1 MTFDSFLHKI
11 PEIKAAPLLAE
22 AAHIKMA
29 PLNRAPYLKISEDQ
43 KQQSRK
49 SAVMMLFYP
58 KGNQTYLVLIERASY
73 KGVHSAQIAFP
84 GGKWEE
90 QDRDLKETALRETEE
105 EIGVDASK
113 IEIIKSFT
121 QIYIPPSNFLVAPFM
136 GVLEVE
142 PIFTPDEK
150 EVAKIIEFPMEAL
163 FEDDLVRNI
172 LKTTSYANDYEVPAY
187 VYSDIAVWGATAMM
201 MSELKETLFLIY
213 NS

>member
-11 PEIKAAPLLAE
+11 PAIKEAPLLAE
-22 AAHIKMA
+22 AAHMKMA
-29 PLNRAPYLKISEDQ
+29 PHERLKYLKITEDQ
-43 KQQSRK
+43 KLQSRK

-58 KGNQTYLVLIERASY
+58 KGNKTFLALIERAAY
-73 KGVHSAQIAFP
+73 KGVHSSQIAFP
-84 GGKWEE
+84 GGKWEQ
-90 QDRDLKETALRETEE
+90 QDKNLEETALRETEE

-136 GVLEVE
+136 GVLETE
-142 PIFTPDEK
+142 PIFKPDIK
-150 EVAKIIEFPMEAL
+150 EVAKIIEFPIEAL
-163 FEDDLVRNI
+163 FEDDLVKMI
-172 LKTTSYANDYEVPAY
+172 LKTTSYAKDLEVPAY
-187 VYSDIAVWGATAMM
+187 VYSEYKVWGATAMM